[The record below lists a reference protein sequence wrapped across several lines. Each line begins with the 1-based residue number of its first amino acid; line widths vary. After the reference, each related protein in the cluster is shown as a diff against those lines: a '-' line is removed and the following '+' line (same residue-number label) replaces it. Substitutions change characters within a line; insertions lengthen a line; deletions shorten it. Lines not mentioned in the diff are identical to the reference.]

1 MNMSSQTIAP
11 SPPQTTSSKKQ
22 RLLALDA
29 FRGLTLLGMVLVNSP
44 GDPHFAYPAVK
55 HVAWHGWAFA
65 DLVFPFFLFIVG
77 VAVPYSVESRRAR
90 GATGGRIVLHVL
102 KRAVVLFSIG
112 LVMNWYHKL
121 DPAHPALDLPHLR
134 FFNVLQRIAIC
145 SVLLTMLY
153 LWCKPRTQ
161 AVIAVMILAGYFVLM
176 KFVPVPVPG
185 YGLGVLDKVGNWAQF
200 IDSHVMGAHCG
211 SVEQGQFLE
220 GKGLLTTLPALIT
233 SLLGLWTGRYLRG
246 PAPTLEKL
254 VNLYFFGTAAMLA
267 GAFWDNFF
275 PINQN
280 LWTSSLVM
288 FMGGMA
294 MVVFAS
300 CYYLADFRKITWWTP
315 PFVVMGTN
323 SLAVW
328 IGSVT
333 VNDTLEKIKPGG
345 AAGKVVD
352 LKTHLYNGLVPWL
365 GPWNGS
371 LAFAVLYVLFWL
383 AVMGVFYRKK
393 IFFKI

>member
-1 MNMSSQTIAP
+1 MSAQAESLATTAEPAAP
-11 SPPQTTSSKKQ
+11 RKKQ
-22 RLLALDA
+22 RLLALDV

-44 GDPHFAYPAVK
+44 GDSHFAYPAVK

-90 GATGGRIVLHVL
+90 GAAGGRIVLHVL
-102 KRAVVLFSIG
+102 QRAVVLFSIG
-112 LVMNWYHKL
+112 LAMNWYHKL
-121 DPAHPALDLPHLR
+121 DLAHPALDLPHLR

-145 SVLLTMLY
+145 SVGLTMLY

-161 AVIAVMILAGYFVLM
+161 AVIAVTILAGFFVLI
-176 KFVPVPVPG
+176 KFVPVPG
-185 YGLGVLDKVGNWAQF
+185 YGAGVLDKVGNWAQF

-211 SVEQGQFLE
+211 SVERGQFLE
-220 GKGLLTTLPALIT
+220 GKGLLTTLPALVT
-233 SLLGLWTGRYLRG
+233 GLLGLWTGRYLRG
-246 PAPTLEKL
+246 PAPALEKL
-254 VNLYFFGTAAMLA
+254 VNLYFFGTAAMLS

-280 LWTSSLVM
+280 LWSSSLVL

-294 MVVFAS
+294 MVVLAS

-333 VNDTLEKIKPGG
+333 VKDTLDKIKLGG
-345 AAGKVVD
+345 AAGKAVD

-365 GPWNGS
+365 GPWNAS

-383 AVMGVFYRKK
+383 GIMWVLYRKR

>member
-1 MNMSSQTIAP
+1 MSVQAGNLATIATP
-11 SPPQTTSSKKQ
+11 AAPQKKQ
-22 RLLALDA
+22 RLLALDV

-44 GDPHFAYPAVK
+44 GDSHCAYPAVK

-90 GATGGRIVLHVL
+90 GATGGQIVLHVL
-102 KRAVVLFSIG
+102 KRAVVLFAIG

-121 DPAHPALDLPHLR
+121 DMARPALDLPHLR

-145 SVLLTMLY
+145 SVGLTMLH

-161 AVIAVMILAGYFVLM
+161 GVIAVTILAGYFLLM
-176 KFVPVPVPG
+176 QFVPLPG
-185 YGLGVLDKVGNWAQF
+185 YGPGVLDKVGNWPQF
-200 IDSHVMGAHCG
+200 IDSHMMGDHCG
-211 SVEQGQFLE
+211 FMADKTHVFE
-220 GKGLLTTLPALIT
+220 GKGLLTTLPALVT
-233 SLLGLWTGRYLRG
+233 GLLGLWTGRYLRG

-254 VNLYFFGTAAMLA
+254 VNLYFFGTAAMLS

-280 LWTSSLVM
+280 LWTSSLVL

-294 MVVFAS
+294 MVVLAS
-300 CYYLADFRKITWWTP
+300 CYYLADFREITWWTP
-315 PFVVMGTN
+315 PLVVMGTN

-333 VNDTLEKIKPGG
+333 VKDTLEKIKLGG

-383 AVMGVFYRKK
+383 AVMSVFYRKK
-393 IFFKI
+393 IFFKL